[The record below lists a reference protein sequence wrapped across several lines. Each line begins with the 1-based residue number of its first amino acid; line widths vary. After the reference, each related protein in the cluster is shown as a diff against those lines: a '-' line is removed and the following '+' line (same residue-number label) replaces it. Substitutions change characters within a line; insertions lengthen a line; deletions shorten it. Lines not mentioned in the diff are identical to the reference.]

1 MSIIVLLLID
11 DMRAESKILEMTPDI
26 AWLLC
31 SMQLINVN
39 IPLSAANTTPPST
52 AKLFKKVQ
60 LEHSTLLLFSTYMT
74 PPLIAVLFSNTV
86 FCIIVVVS
94 SFPANMTEP
103 CS

>member
-1 MSIIVLLLID
+1 MIVLLLID
-11 DMRAESKILEMTPDI
+11 DIRAESKILTMTPDI

-60 LEHSTLLLFSTYMT
+60 LEHSTLLLCSTYMT

-86 FCIIVVVS
+86 FCMSVIVS
-94 SFPANMTEP
+94 SVPANMTDP